1 MPIAVVTDSTA
12 CLPKYVVERDR
23 ISVVP
28 VQVTIDDT
36 TRDEGVELSS
46 LAVLSALNTGKNV
59 TTNHPSP
66 QTFQN
71 LFSTLQMQGYTEVI
85 AIHLSSEL
93 SATYSACVTAAR
105 ESAIPVRVVDSRS
118 IGLGLGFAVI
128 AASSAVRR
136 SLSTNEVA
144 EIAVNKGKSAKIWLA
159 VETVDHLRKGGRIG
173 TAQALV
179 GTALGIKPILE
190 IVAGKVV
197 PFEKVR
203 TSIRVNSRLVEL
215 AVEAASAF
223 EVKVEIGVQ
232 HSGNRD
238 RADSLAK
245 EIGKALPGTSVVVA
259 DMGAVLSAH
268 AGPGAVA
275 LTVSPIYSN

>member
-1 MPIAVVTDSTA
+1 MAIAVITDSTA

-36 TRDEGVELSS
+36 TKDEGIELNS
-46 LAVLSALNTGKNV
+46 LTVLAALNTGKHV

-66 QTFQN
+66 ETFLN
-71 LFSTLQMQGYTEVI
+71 LFSTLQMQGYSEVL

-105 ESAIPVRVVDSRS
+105 DSVIPVRVVDSRS
-118 IGLGLGFAVI
+118 IGLGLGFAVMSASAAVKSGTSINDAADI
-128 AASSAVRR
+128 AS
-136 SLSTNEVA
+136 
-144 EIAVNKGKSAKIWLA
+144 NKGKAAKIWLA

-173 TAQALV
+173 TAQAFV

-190 IVAGKVV
+190 ITGGKVI
-197 PFEKVR
+197 PFDKVR
-203 TSIRVNSRLVEL
+203 TTLRANSRLVEL
-215 AVEAASAF
+215 AVDATNSL
-223 EVKVEIGVQ
+223 KGTVEIGVQ

-245 EIGKALPGTSVVVA
+245 DIGKALPGTSVVVA
-259 DMGAVLSAH
+259 ELGAVLSAH
-268 AGPGAVA
+268 AGPGAVSV
-275 LTVSPIYSN
+275 TVSPL

>member
-1 MPIAVVTDSTA
+1 MAIAVVTDSTA
-12 CLPKYVVERDR
+12 CIPKYVVERDR

-36 TRDEGVELSS
+36 TRDEGAELNS
-46 LAVLSALNTGKNV
+46 LAVLSALNIGKSV
-59 TTNHPSP
+59 TTNHPST

-71 LFSTLQMQGYTEVI
+71 LFSTLQMQGFDEII

-105 ESAIPVRVVDSRS
+105 ESVIPVRVVDSRS
-118 IGLGLGFAVI
+118 IGLGLGFAVM
-128 AASSAVRR
+128 AASAAVKRG
-136 SLSTNEVA
+136 LSVAEVA
-144 EIAVNKGKSAKIWLA
+144 EVAINKGKAARTWLA

-173 TAQALV
+173 TAQAIV

-190 IVAGKVV
+190 IVGGKVV
-197 PFEKVR
+197 PFDKVR
-203 TSIRVNSRLVEL
+203 TSVRVNSRLVEL
-215 AVEAASAF
+215 AIQAANEIDGKA
-223 EVKVEIGVQ
+223 EVGVQ

-259 DMGAVLSAH
+259 ELGAVLSAH

-275 LTVSPIYSN
+275 VTVSPVLSY

>member
-1 MPIAVVTDSTA
+1 MAIAVITDSTA

-36 TRDEGVELSS
+36 TKDEGVELNS
-46 LAVLSALNTGKNV
+46 LAVLAAINTGKHV

-71 LFSTLQMQGYTEVI
+71 LFSTLQMQGYDEVL

-105 ESAIPVRVVDSRS
+105 DSSIPVRVIDSRS
-118 IGLGLGFAVI
+118 IGLGLGFCVM
-128 AASSAVRR
+128 AASAAVKRGAA
-136 SLSTNEVA
+136 LNEVA
-144 EIAVNKGKSAKIWLA
+144 EIAANKGKSAKIWLA

-173 TAQALV
+173 TAQAFV

-190 IVAGKVV
+190 ITGGKVV
-197 PFEKVR
+197 PFDKVR
-203 TSIRVNSRLVEL
+203 TTLRANSRLVEL
-215 AVEAASAF
+215 AVAAAS
-223 EVKVEIGVQ
+223 ELNGKVEIGIQ

-245 EIGKALPGTSVVVA
+245 EIGKALPGVSVVVA
-259 DMGAVLSAH
+259 ELGAVLSAH
-268 AGPGAVA
+268 AGPGAVSV
-275 LTVSPIYSN
+275 TVSAL

>member
-1 MPIAVVTDSTA
+1 MTIAVITDSTS
-12 CLPKYVVERDR
+12 CLPKYVVDRDR
-23 ISVVP
+23 ISVIP

-36 TRDEGVELSS
+36 TRDEGIELNS
-46 LAVLSALNTGKNV
+46 LAVLAAINVGKNV

-85 AIHLSSEL
+85 AIH
-93 SATYSACVTAAR
+93 SATYAACVTAAR

-118 IGLGLGFAVI
+118 IGLGLGFAVM
-128 AASSAVRR
+128 AASAAVKKGADV
-136 SLSTNEVA
+136 NEVA
-144 EIAVNKGKSAKIWLA
+144 EIASKKGISAQTWLA
-159 VETVDHLRKGGRIG
+159 VETVEHLRKGGRIG
-173 TAQALV
+173 TAQAIV
-179 GTALGIKPILE
+179 GTTLGIKPILQ
-190 IVAGKVV
+190 IAGGKVI

-203 TSIRVNSRLVEL
+203 TSVRVNSRLVEL
-215 AVEAASAF
+215 ASEAANTFAR
-223 EVKVEIGVQ
+223 KVEIGVQ

-259 DMGAVLSAH
+259 ELGAVLSAH
-268 AGPGAVA
+268 AGPGAIAV
-275 LTVSPIYSN
+275 TVSPI

>member
-1 MPIAVVTDSTA
+1 MAIAVITDSTA
-12 CLPKYVVERDR
+12 CVPKYVVERDR

-36 TRDEGVELSS
+36 TKDEGVELNS
-46 LAVLSALNTGKNV
+46 LAVLAAINTGKHV

-71 LFSTLQMQGYTEVI
+71 LFSTLQMQGYSEVL

-105 ESAIPVRVVDSRS
+105 DSSIPVRVIDSRS
-118 IGLGLGFAVI
+118 IGLGLGFAVM
-128 AASSAVRR
+128 AASAAVKRGV
-136 SLSTNEVA
+136 SLNEVA
-144 EIAVNKGKSAKIWLA
+144 DIASNKGKSAKIWLA

-173 TAQALV
+173 TAQAFV

-190 IVAGKVV
+190 ITGGKVV
-197 PFEKVR
+197 PFDKVR
-203 TSIRVNSRLVEL
+203 TTLRANSKLVEL
-215 AVEAASAF
+215 AVEAASQLNG
-223 EVKVEIGVQ
+223 KVEIGIQ

-245 EIGKALPGTSVVVA
+245 DIGKALPGISVVVA
-259 DMGAVLSAH
+259 ELGAVLSAH

-275 LTVSPIYSN
+275 VTVSPL

>member
-1 MPIAVVTDSTA
+1 MAIAVITDSTA

-36 TRDEGVELSS
+36 TKDEGVELNS
-46 LAVLSALNTGKNV
+46 LAVLAAINTGKHV

-71 LFSTLQMQGYTEVI
+71 LFSTLQMQGYDEVL

-105 ESAIPVRVVDSRS
+105 DSSIPVRVIDSRS
-118 IGLGLGFAVI
+118 IGLGLGFCVI
-128 AASSAVRR
+128 AASAAVKRGAA
-136 SLSTNEVA
+136 LNEVA
-144 EIAVNKGKSAKIWLA
+144 EIAASKGKSAKIWLA

-173 TAQALV
+173 TAQAFV

-190 IVAGKVV
+190 ITGGKVV
-197 PFEKVR
+197 PFDKVR
-203 TSIRVNSRLVEL
+203 TTLRANSRLVEL
-215 AVEAASAF
+215 AVAAAS
-223 EVKVEIGVQ
+223 ELNGKVEIGIQ

-245 EIGKALPGTSVVVA
+245 EIGKALPGVSVVVA
-259 DMGAVLSAH
+259 ELGAVLSAH
-268 AGPGAVA
+268 AGPGAVSV
-275 LTVSPIYSN
+275 TVSAL

>member
-1 MPIAVVTDSTA
+1 MAIAVVTDSTA
-12 CLPKYVVERDR
+12 CLPKYVVERDH

-71 LFSTLQMQGYTEVI
+71 LFSALQMQGYSEVI

-93 SATYSACVTAAR
+93 SATYAACVTAAR
-105 ESAIPVRVVDSRS
+105 ESAIPVRVVDSRT
-118 IGLGLGFAVI
+118 IGLGLGFAVM
-128 AASSAVRR
+128 AASAAVKRGVAI
-136 SLSTNEVA
+136 NEVA
-144 EIAVNKGKSAKIWLA
+144 EIAVNKGKSAKTWLA

-173 TAQALV
+173 TAQAIV

-190 IVAGKVV
+190 IMSGKVI
-197 PFEKVR
+197 PFDKVR
-203 TSIRVNSRLVEL
+203 TSLRVNSRLVEL
-215 AVEAASAF
+215 AVEVA
-223 EVKVEIGVQ
+223 EHIGKVEIGVQ
-232 HSGNRD
+232 HSGSRD
-238 RADSLAK
+238 RADALAK

-259 DMGAVLSAH
+259 ELGAVLSAH

-275 LTVSPIYSN
+275 VTVSPIANH

>member
-1 MPIAVVTDSTA
+1 MAIAVITDSTA

-36 TRDEGVELSS
+36 TKDEGVELNS
-46 LAVLSALNTGKNV
+46 LAVLAAINTGKHV

-71 LFSTLQMQGYTEVI
+71 LFSTLQMQGYDEVL

-105 ESAIPVRVVDSRS
+105 DSSIPVRVIDSRS
-118 IGLGLGFAVI
+118 IGLGLGFCVM
-128 AASSAVRR
+128 AASAAVKRGAA
-136 SLSTNEVA
+136 LNEVA
-144 EIAVNKGKSAKIWLA
+144 EIAASKGKSAKIWLA

-173 TAQALV
+173 TAQAFV

-190 IVAGKVV
+190 ITGGKVV
-197 PFEKVR
+197 PFDKVR
-203 TSIRVNSRLVEL
+203 TTLRANSRLVEL
-215 AVEAASAF
+215 AVAAAS
-223 EVKVEIGVQ
+223 ELNGKVEIGIQ

-245 EIGKALPGTSVVVA
+245 EIGKSLPGVSVVVA
-259 DMGAVLSAH
+259 ELGAVLSAH
-268 AGPGAVA
+268 AGPGAVSV
-275 LTVSPIYSN
+275 TVSAL

>member
-1 MPIAVVTDSTA
+1 MTIAVITDSTS
-12 CLPKYVVERDR
+12 CLPKYVVDRDR
-23 ISVVP
+23 ISVIP

-36 TRDEGVELSS
+36 TRDEGLELNS
-46 LAVLSALNTGKNV
+46 LVVLAAINVGKNV

-93 SATYSACVTAAR
+93 SATYAACVTAAR

-118 IGLGLGFAVI
+118 IGLGLGFAVM
-128 AASSAVRR
+128 AASAAVKKGADV
-136 SLSTNEVA
+136 NEVA
-144 EIAVNKGKSAKIWLA
+144 EIASKKGISAQTWLA
-159 VETVDHLRKGGRIG
+159 VETVEHLRKGGRIG
-173 TAQALV
+173 TAQAIV
-179 GTALGIKPILE
+179 GTTLGIKPILQ
-190 IVAGKVV
+190 IAGGKVI

-203 TSIRVNSRLVEL
+203 TSVRVNSRLVEL
-215 AVEAASAF
+215 ASEAANTFAR
-223 EVKVEIGVQ
+223 KVEIGVQ

-259 DMGAVLSAH
+259 ELGAVLSAH
-268 AGPGAVA
+268 AGPGAIAV
-275 LTVSPIYSN
+275 TVSPI

>member
-1 MPIAVVTDSTA
+1 MTIAIVTDSTS
-12 CLPKYVVERDR
+12 CLPNYVVERDR

-28 VQVTIDDT
+28 IQVTIDNAT
-36 TRDEGVELSS
+36 KDEGQEVNS
-46 LAVLSALNTGKNV
+46 LTVLSALNLGKHV

-71 LFSTLQMQGYTEVI
+71 LFSTLKMQGVTQVL

-105 ESAIPVRVVDSRS
+105 ESEIPVRVIDSRS
-118 IGLGLGFAVI
+118 IGLGLGFAVM
-128 AASSAVRR
+128 AASAGIKQGRQID
-136 SLSTNEVA
+136 EVA
-144 EIAVNKGKSAKIWLA
+144 EIAKARGNAARIWLA

-173 TAQALV
+173 TAQAIV
-179 GTALGIKPILE
+179 GTALGIKPVLE
-190 IVAGKVV
+190 IAGGKVV
-197 PFEKVR
+197 EFDKIR
-203 TSIRVNSRLVEL
+203 TTPRVNSRLVEL
-215 AVEAASAF
+215 AVEAAY
-223 EVKVEIGVQ
+223 ELGGKVEIGIQ

-245 EIGKALPGTSVVVA
+245 DIGKALRGTSVVVA
-259 DMGAVLSAH
+259 ELGAVLSAH

-275 LTVSPIYSN
+275 VTVSPIS

>member
-1 MPIAVVTDSTA
+1 MAIAVITDSTA

-36 TRDEGVELSS
+36 TKDEGVELNS
-46 LAVLSALNTGKNV
+46 LAVLAAINTGKHV

-71 LFSTLQMQGYTEVI
+71 LFSTLQMQGYDEVL

-105 ESAIPVRVVDSRS
+105 DSSIPVRVIDSRS
-118 IGLGLGFAVI
+118 IGLGLGFCVI
-128 AASSAVRR
+128 AASAAVKRGAA
-136 SLSTNEVA
+136 LNEVA
-144 EIAVNKGKSAKIWLA
+144 EIAANKGKSAKIWLA

-173 TAQALV
+173 TAQAFV

-190 IVAGKVV
+190 ITGGKVV
-197 PFEKVR
+197 PFDKVR
-203 TSIRVNSRLVEL
+203 TTLRANSRLVEL
-215 AVEAASAF
+215 AVEAAS
-223 EVKVEIGVQ
+223 ELNGKVEIGIQ

-245 EIGKALPGTSVVVA
+245 EIGKALPGVSVVVA
-259 DMGAVLSAH
+259 ELGAVLSAH
-268 AGPGAVA
+268 AGPGAVSV
-275 LTVSPIYSN
+275 TVSAL

>member
-1 MPIAVVTDSTA
+1 MAIAVITDSTA

-36 TRDEGVELSS
+36 TKDEGVELNS
-46 LAVLSALNTGKNV
+46 LAVLAAINTGKHV

-71 LFSTLQMQGYTEVI
+71 LFSTLQMQGYDEVL

-105 ESAIPVRVVDSRS
+105 DSSIPVRVIDSRS
-118 IGLGLGFAVI
+118 IGLGLGFCVI
-128 AASSAVRR
+128 AASAAVKRGAA
-136 SLSTNEVA
+136 LNEVA
-144 EIAVNKGKSAKIWLA
+144 EIAASKGKSAKIWLA

-173 TAQALV
+173 TAQAFV

-190 IVAGKVV
+190 ITGGKVV
-197 PFEKVR
+197 PFDKVR
-203 TSIRVNSRLVEL
+203 TTLRANSRLVEL
-215 AVEAASAF
+215 AVEAAS
-223 EVKVEIGVQ
+223 ELNGKVEIGIQ

-245 EIGKALPGTSVVVA
+245 EIGKALPGVSVVVA
-259 DMGAVLSAH
+259 ELGAVLSAH
-268 AGPGAVA
+268 AGPGAVSV
-275 LTVSPIYSN
+275 TVSAL

>member
-1 MPIAVVTDSTA
+1 MAIAVITDSTA

-36 TRDEGVELSS
+36 TKDEGVELNS
-46 LAVLSALNTGKNV
+46 LAVLAAINTGKHV

-71 LFSTLQMQGYTEVI
+71 LFSTLQMQGYSEVL

-105 ESAIPVRVVDSRS
+105 DSSIPVRVIDSRS
-118 IGLGLGFAVI
+118 IGLGLGFAVM
-128 AASSAVRR
+128 AASAAVKRGVA
-136 SLSTNEVA
+136 LNEVA
-144 EIAVNKGKSAKIWLA
+144 DIASNKGKSAKIWLA

-173 TAQALV
+173 TAQAFV

-190 IVAGKVV
+190 ITGGKVV
-197 PFEKVR
+197 PFDKVR
-203 TSIRVNSRLVEL
+203 TTLRANSKLVEL
-215 AVEAASAF
+215 AVEAASQLNG
-223 EVKVEIGVQ
+223 KVEIGIQ

-245 EIGKALPGTSVVVA
+245 DIGKALPGTSVVVA
-259 DMGAVLSAH
+259 ELGAVLSAH

-275 LTVSPIYSN
+275 ITVSPL

>member
-1 MPIAVVTDSTA
+1 MAIAVITDSTA

-36 TRDEGVELSS
+36 TKDEGVELNS
-46 LAVLSALNTGKNV
+46 LAVLAAINTGKHV

-71 LFSTLQMQGYTEVI
+71 LFSTLQMQGYDEVL

-105 ESAIPVRVVDSRS
+105 DSSIPVRVIDSRS
-118 IGLGLGFAVI
+118 IGLGLGFCVM
-128 AASSAVRR
+128 AASAAVKRGAA
-136 SLSTNEVA
+136 LNEVA
-144 EIAVNKGKSAKIWLA
+144 EIAASKGKSAKIWLA

-173 TAQALV
+173 TAQAFV

-190 IVAGKVV
+190 ITGGKVV
-197 PFEKVR
+197 PFDKVR
-203 TSIRVNSRLVEL
+203 TTLRANSRLVEL
-215 AVEAASAF
+215 AVEAAS
-223 EVKVEIGVQ
+223 ELNGKVEIGIQ

-245 EIGKALPGTSVVVA
+245 EIGKALPGVSVVVA
-259 DMGAVLSAH
+259 ELGAVLSAH
-268 AGPGAVA
+268 AGPGAVSV
-275 LTVSPIYSN
+275 TVSAL

>member
-1 MPIAVVTDSTA
+1 MAIAVITDSTS

-36 TRDEGVELSS
+36 TKDEGVELNS
-46 LAVLSALNTGKNV
+46 LSVLAALNTGKHV

-71 LFSTLQMQGYTEVI
+71 LFSTLQMQGYSQVL

-105 ESAIPVRVVDSRS
+105 DSVIPVRVVDSRS
-118 IGLGLGFAVI
+118 IGLGLGFAVM
-128 AASSAVRR
+128 AASAAVKQGIAI
-136 SLSTNEVA
+136 NEAA
-144 EIAVNKGKSAKIWLA
+144 ELASNIGKSAKIWLA
-159 VETVDHLRKGGRIG
+159 VETIDHLRKGGRIG
-173 TAQALV
+173 TAQAFV

-190 IVAGKVV
+190 ITGGKVI
-197 PFEKVR
+197 PFDKVR
-203 TSIRVNSRLVEL
+203 TSIRANSRLVEL
-215 AVEAASAF
+215 AVEATS
-223 EVKVEIGVQ
+223 ELNGKVEIGIQ

-259 DMGAVLSAH
+259 ELGAVLSAH
-268 AGPGAVA
+268 AGPGAVSV
-275 LTVSPIYSN
+275 TVSPI

>member
-1 MPIAVVTDSTA
+1 MAIAVITDSTA

-36 TRDEGVELSS
+36 TKDEGVELNS
-46 LAVLSALNTGKNV
+46 LAVLAAINTGKHV

-71 LFSTLQMQGYTEVI
+71 LFSTLQMQGYDEVL

-105 ESAIPVRVVDSRS
+105 DSSIPVRVIDSRS
-118 IGLGLGFAVI
+118 IGLGLGFCVM
-128 AASSAVRR
+128 AASAAVKRGAA
-136 SLSTNEVA
+136 LNEVA
-144 EIAVNKGKSAKIWLA
+144 EIAASKGKSAKIWLA

-173 TAQALV
+173 TAQAFV

-190 IVAGKVV
+190 ITGGKVV
-197 PFEKVR
+197 PFDKVR
-203 TSIRVNSRLVEL
+203 TTLRANSRLVEL
-215 AVEAASAF
+215 AVEAAS
-223 EVKVEIGVQ
+223 ELNGKVEIGIQ

-245 EIGKALPGTSVVVA
+245 EIGKSLPGVSVVVA
-259 DMGAVLSAH
+259 ELGAVLSAH
-268 AGPGAVA
+268 AGPGAVSV
-275 LTVSPIYSN
+275 TVSAL

>member
-1 MPIAVVTDSTA
+1 MTIAIVTDSTA
-12 CLPKYVVERDR
+12 CLPSYVVERDR

-28 VQVTIDDT
+28 IQVTIDEST
-36 TRDEGVELSS
+36 KDEGQEMNS
-46 LAVLSALNTGKNV
+46 LAVLSALNLGKHV

-71 LFSTLQMQGYTEVI
+71 LFAALRMQGVTQVI

-105 ESAIPVRVVDSRS
+105 ESEIPVRVVDSRS
-118 IGLGLGFAVI
+118 IGLGVGFAVM
-128 AASSAVRR
+128 AASAAIKQGKSVD
-136 SLSTNEVA
+136 EVA
-144 EIAVNKGKSAKIWLA
+144 EIVKTRGNNSRIWLA

-173 TAQALV
+173 TAQAIV

-190 IVAGKVV
+190 IAAGKVV
-197 PFEKVR
+197 EFDKIR
-203 TSIRVNSRLVEL
+203 TTPRVNARLVEL
-215 AVEAASAF
+215 ATEAAY
-223 EVKVEIGVQ
+223 ELGGKVEVGVQ

-245 EIGKALPGTSVVVA
+245 EIGKALRGTSVVVA
-259 DMGAVLSAH
+259 DLGAVLSAH
-268 AGPGAVA
+268 AGPGAVSV
-275 LTVSPIYSN
+275 TVSPIN

>member
-1 MPIAVVTDSTA
+1 MTIAIVTDSTA
-12 CLPKYVVERDR
+12 CLPSYVVERDR

-28 VQVTIDDT
+28 IQVTIDEST
-36 TRDEGVELSS
+36 KDEGQEMNS
-46 LAVLSALNTGKNV
+46 LAVLSALNLGKHV

-71 LFSTLQMQGYTEVI
+71 LFAALRMQGVNQVI

-105 ESAIPVRVVDSRS
+105 ESEIPVRVVDSRS
-118 IGLGLGFAVI
+118 IGLGVGFAVM
-128 AASSAVRR
+128 AASAAIKQGKSVD
-136 SLSTNEVA
+136 EVA
-144 EIAVNKGKSAKIWLA
+144 EIVKTRGNNSRIWLA

-173 TAQALV
+173 TAQAIV

-190 IVAGKVV
+190 IAAGKVV
-197 PFEKVR
+197 EFDKIR
-203 TSIRVNSRLVEL
+203 TTPRVNARLVEL
-215 AVEAASAF
+215 ATEAAY
-223 EVKVEIGVQ
+223 ELGGKVEVGVQ

-245 EIGKALPGTSVVVA
+245 EIGKALRGTSVVVA
-259 DMGAVLSAH
+259 DLGAVLSAH
-268 AGPGAVA
+268 AGPGAVSV
-275 LTVSPIYSN
+275 TVSPIN